1 MKRLMVPLVLTVLVS
16 CSPGSGGDDGQP
28 GDAHVGSEGVQ
39 VPGPGILPS
48 LSAPA
53 AWQGDLPC
61 ADCAGIRTILVLQPD
76 GTYRQQHGYL
86 GLAPEAD
93 TLFGEMGRWVL
104 ERDRHRIALHGS
116 GEGTGWFSVREDGS
130 LRMLDREGREIES
143 ALPYS
148 LSPIPGVPELKAPL
162 RMTGAFTYMADAALF
177 VECRTGIQLPVAMT
191 EGYLPLERA
200 YMEWR
205 AEPLDPMVV
214 RIRGWVEEQPAM
226 EGDGREEVLV
236 VESFQVGDSEI
247 PCPALEVRE
256 ALAEGEWRL
265 ESLRGETVVVAAS
278 GELPTLQWE
287 PEESRLSG
295 SGGCNRYT
303 ARGFLRGTLLVTE
316 EARVTRMFCQG
327 AMELEAGFLEVVAA
341 GGPLRMDDGAL
352 LLFQGPEEVARFGRR

>member
-1 MKRLMVPLVLTVLVS
+1 MKRLMVPLVLAVLAA
-16 CSPGSGGDDGQP
+16 CSPGSGGDDTEP
-28 GDAHVGSEGVQ
+28 GEPHMGSEGVQ
-39 VPGPGILPS
+39 VPGPGTLPP

-53 AWQGDLPC
+53 AWRGDLPC
-61 ADCAGIRTILVLQPD
+61 ADCAGIRTVLVLQPD

-104 ERDRHRIALHGS
+104 HPDRHRISLHGS

-143 ALPYS
+143 SLPYS
-148 LSPIPGVPELKAPL
+148 LSPVPGVPELKAPL

-177 VECRTGIQLPVAMT
+177 VECRSGIQLPVAMT

-200 YMEWR
+200 YMEWG
-205 AEPLDPMVV
+205 AEPLAPMLV
-214 RIRGWVEEQPAM
+214 RIGGWVEEQSAM
-226 EGDGREEVLV
+226 EGDGTEEVLV
-236 VESFQVGDSEI
+236 VESFQVGDQEI
-247 PCPALEVRE
+247 PCPTLEVRE

-265 ESLRGETVVVAAS
+265 ESLRGETVVAPAS
-278 GELPTLQWE
+278 GELPTLQWD

-303 ARGFLRGTLLVTE
+303 ARGFLRGTLLVAE
-316 EARVTRMFCQG
+316 EVGVTRMYCDG
-327 AMELEAGFLEVVAA
+327 AMEVEERFLVVLAA
-341 GGPLRMDDGAL
+341 GGALRLDSGDL
-352 LLFQGPEEVARFGRR
+352 LLLSGPEEVARFGRR